1 MACAVTIHL
10 WLVIT
15 RRKLTL
21 ARRNERWYYIIPLS
35 LAFSL
40 SAGLACIPNSAFGMK
55 NRCTEAV
62 VPSHDYLVIRWCL
75 YYGWFIIAS
84 VISFLCMFS
93 VLRSARRLTHMTHM
107 HGHSYQS
114 STEEYRDAVNARA
127 NSKRLRSLAV
137 RYWVVDQEEWTVEW
151 VDYNMDNLFTRKAIG
166 INGQWPIPAVVGD
179 FGDTLVVHVTNKL
192 EEATSLHFHG
202 LFQNGTN
209 YYDGA
214 VMVTECGVPPGG
226 SFTYRVELK
235 QAGTYWIHSH
245 SKSQTADG
253 MRMPLVIRDPH
264 EHYQY
269 DDEIIMPL
277 QDWFQEPAPV
287 LMKQFN
293 DPDPHIRFRPIIP
306 YAVIGGSCAN
316 SKRLNFVAGKTYRIR
331 LANIGSSFDFH
342 FSIDA
347 HPLRVIEVDGVMVRE
362 HLTHGV
368 TVSPGQRVSVLVTA
382 LDSSESN
389 YLFHSDM
396 YTDLLEMPKYNPLNF
411 TGTIEYSSVA
421 KTRHVRGSTW
431 TCVLD
436 LDLEPLDREPI
447 MEPDTRVTLN
457 AYSGIFSDQSF
468 RHSFNNISY
477 LAPEVPT
484 VLTALTTGDMAMDP
498 EIYGRRSNTHVLKHL
513 DVVEVQINNYDYYS
527 HPFHLHGHV
536 FQIIETGSIREGK
549 IHSKSALDIPVKRDT
564 VVVRGGSYAIV
575 RFRADNPGVWLFH
588 CHIDFHIMLGL
599 QMTFVEAPD
608 KLQQQMKAGLPDM
621 HRENCI
627 AQGIKTTGN
636 AAGRKG
642 LDMGKINAEL
652 PTPYPDQFE
661 SYYPP
666 SGWELISYIIH
677 GNKDNVESIASPS
690 HSSS

>member
-1 MACAVTIHL
+1 
-10 WLVIT
+10 
-15 RRKLTL
+15 
-21 ARRNERWYYIIPLS
+21 
-35 LAFSL
+35 
-40 SAGLACIPNSAFGMK
+40 
-55 NRCTEAV
+55 
-62 VPSHDYLVIRWCL
+62 
-75 YYGWFIIAS
+75 
-84 VISFLCMFS
+84 
-93 VLRSARRLTHMTHM
+93 MTHM

-127 NSKRLRSLAV
+127 NSKRLRSDMTLGSTLEY
-137 RYWVVDQEEWTVEW
+137 RWTVEW